1 MMFNS
6 VRRPRDA
13 PVTLIVAFAISLIV
27 PWLSG
32 CGDAGPS
39 EPGPDEQLASELAG
53 QLQSERREHR
63 DDVVRY
69 ELQLADRQADQR
81 AMTLIW
87 AGTSAAAFILV
98 LLLARERRARRVLER
113 LLKLLLSRSTGSRSS
128 P

>member
-1 MMFNS
+1 
-6 VRRPRDA
+6 
-13 PVTLIVAFAISLIV
+13 
-27 PWLSG
+27 
-32 CGDAGPS
+32 
-39 EPGPDEQLASELAG
+39 
-53 QLQSERREHR
+53 LQSERREHR

-87 AGTSAAAFILV
+87 AGTSAAAFILI